1 MPRVLSS
8 VVSVQVFPR
17 GQEHRLRLRSSAFR
31 TWLWTKTEIEKER
44 ERENLETG
52 RNSTESL
59 LQCPQLA
66 SFTVPSSGIPATK
79 GMESDSEEKGGRFP
93 FYVLSILILGLVFA
107 NQERGEGMR
116 IPRVVGSTVGVLAAK
131 LEILTCEF

>member
-31 TWLWTKTEIEKER
+31 TWLWTKTEIER

-107 NQERGEGMR
+107 NQERGKG
-116 IPRVVGSTVGVLAAK
+116 
-131 LEILTCEF
+131 

>member
-1 MPRVLSS
+1 MDKNTVCDFVRARFEPGSGRR
-8 VVSVQVFPR
+8 QK
-17 GQEHRLRLRSSAFR
+17 LRER
-31 TWLWTKTEIEKER
+31 ER

-79 GMESDSEEKGGRFP
+79 RVESDSGEEGGRFP